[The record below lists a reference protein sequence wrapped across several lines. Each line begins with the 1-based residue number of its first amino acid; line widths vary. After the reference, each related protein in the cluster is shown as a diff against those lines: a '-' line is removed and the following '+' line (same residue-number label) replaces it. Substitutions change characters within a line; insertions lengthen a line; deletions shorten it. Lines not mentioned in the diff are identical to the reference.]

1 MAEINLSV
9 LTEEQKADLKRQLE
23 EEQQQKKQKAED
35 DKKAYKDL
43 VNETI
48 DKMFGSLN
56 FVSSQMKQTK
66 RLVFDSFKSVIDMK
80 KDLFKIESKQ
90 VTHTFTNEDS
100 TKRITI
106 GYRTNDNYDDTVEE
120 GIEKVKKYLKSLA
133 KDEKSGQLVDIVNSL
148 LSKDQKGNLKASRVL
163 TLYKYA
169 VESGDK
175 EFLDGVEIIQKAY
188 KPKLTKTFISA
199 ARKDEQGSWISVPLS
214 MTDN

>member
-1 MAEINLSV
+1 MAEINLSI
-9 LTEEQKADLKRQLE
+9 LTEEQKADLKKQLE
-23 EEQQQKKQKAED
+23 EEEQQKKQKVED

-56 FVSSQMKQTK
+56 FVSSQMKETK

-80 KDLFKIESKQ
+80 KDLFKVESKQ

-169 VESGDK
+169 VESNDK
-175 EFLDGVEIIQKAY
+175 DFLDGVEIIQKAY

-199 ARKDEQGSWISVPLS
+199 AMKNEEGSWVTVPLS